1 MAEKED
7 VVVSY
12 GGGRGGFA
20 IDDHVEYFKTMLQ
33 ELPSPYEAQDTNR
46 LVLAYLAVSAL
57 DLLNALHQ
65 VVAKDII
72 DWVYGL
78 QVLPLNGDGNST
90 FEDEALYGFRGS
102 TSIGL
107 HFSSCGAPPLLYD
120 GGHMAV
126 TYSALAILRI
136 LGDDFSSVARK
147 SVLKSVR
154 ALQQIDGSF
163 CPVHLG
169 AEKDVRFSFCAAA
182 ICMMLDDREAM
193 DLEKVLEYVLSCQSY
208 DGGFG
213 LCPGLEPHGGAT
225 YCAVAT
231 LKLVGQLTP
240 KSKNGDKFVALL
252 PGHESLIGWCLRRQT
267 ETGGFQGRANK
278 EADSCYAFWV
288 GGSLQMLG
296 GYNLCD
302 KASLRSFLLSCQ
314 TKYGGF
320 SKYPPTLGQTG
331 FPDLLHSYYSI
342 CGFSLL
348 EEPGL
353 KSLCCEL
360 GISRCAADEFPLLI
374 S

>member
-20 IDDHVEYFKTMLQ
+20 IDDHVEYFKSMLQ

-90 FEDEALYGFRGS
+90 FEDGNSKLPR
-102 TSIGL
+102 L
-107 HFSSCGAPPLLYD
+107 QPSSAAAPPLLYD

-136 LGDDFSSVARK
+136 LGDDFSPVARK
-147 SVLKSVR
+147 SVLKSLQ

-193 DLEKVLEYVLSCQSY
+193 DLEKALEYVLSCQSY

-225 YCAVAT
+225 YCALAT
-231 LKLVGQLTP
+231 LKLVGRLTP
-240 KSKNGDKFVALL
+240 KSENGDKFVALL

-360 GISRCAADEFPLLI
+360 GISRRAADEFPLLI
-374 S
+374 C

>member
-1 MAEKED
+1 MGDIERQTRWAAAFE
-7 VVVSY
+7 V
-12 GGGRGGFA
+12 
-20 IDDHVEYFKTMLQ
+20 
-33 ELPSPYEAQDTNR
+33 
-46 LVLAYLAVSAL
+46 
-57 DLLNALHQ
+57 Q

-136 LGDDFSSVARK
+136 LGDDFSSVACK
-147 SVLKSVR
+147 SVLKSVQ

-193 DLEKVLEYVLSCQSY
+193 DLEKALEYVLSCQSY

-225 YCAVAT
+225 YCALAT
-231 LKLVGQLTP
+231 LKLVGLLTP
-240 KSKNGDKFVALL
+240 KSENGDKFVALL

-314 TKYGGF
+314 TKV
-320 SKYPPTLGQTG
+320 
-331 FPDLLHSYYSI
+331 
-342 CGFSLL
+342 
-348 EEPGL
+348 
-353 KSLCCEL
+353 
-360 GISRCAADEFPLLI
+360 
-374 S
+374 